1 MRIPTLI
8 REHKLVTALTLVIAT
23 PILVFVVWTA
33 IALNVSY
40 STGNRAGLLQKM
52 SKRGWLCKSW
62 EGEIQMNAMPGTMP
76 EIFRFTTRSDS
87 IAGELT
93 KMIGQRVVVTYDQH
107 KGVPGSCF
115 GDTEYF
121 VTDVKTGG
129 AP

>member
-23 PILVFVVWTA
+23 PILVFVVWTL

-40 STGNRAGLLQKM
+40 SKGDRAGLLQKI

-62 EGEIQMNAMPGTMP
+62 EGDLQVNALPGTVP
-76 EIFRFTTRSDS
+76 EIFHFTTRSDS
-87 IAGELT
+87 VAGALT
-93 KMIGQRVVVTYDQH
+93 KLIGQRVIVTYNQH
-107 KGVPGSCF
+107 RGVPGSCF
-115 GDTEYF
+115 GDSEYF
-121 VTDVKTGG
+121 VTGVKPAT